1 MIEFK
6 GNVFAF
12 TDGKGLWSGAQE
24 RISLT
29 RLEVPYVNEEE
40 DFAELRVYFHPE
52 TWNVE
57 EQGLIYTDE
66 FFLTGIRNRLVM
78 DVKFSRAAADDV
90 DYSEQGMQGD
100 DYVSFDVG
108 KLFLDEWLEVPGN
121 TDHL

>member
-1 MIEFK
+1 MILFK
-6 GNVFAF
+6 ENTFAF

-29 RLEVPYVNEEE
+29 RLEVPYVDEEE
-40 DFAELRVYFHPE
+40 RFGELRVYFLPE

-66 FFLTGIRNRLVM
+66 FFLTGLRNRLVQAG
-78 DVKFSRAAADDV
+78 FTRAAADDV